1 MKKKTRQFALAGLF
15 LHGLRIDRLNIGW
28 FLFTDGRAAEN
39 RGSTGLIKVAHRL

>member
-1 MKKKTRQFALAGLF
+1 MTIKTRQFALAGLYC
-15 LHGLRIDRLNIGW
+15 LHTDRLNIGW